1 MQMEPIVG
9 ALWITLIGMG
19 LVFVVIVL
27 LWGFMALLVKV
38 TADRKVA
45 AEDAETPEETA
56 DTYPNGDSF
65 PAPAED
71 LLSLKMRAAAA
82 AVAAALALQKSS
94 PASRAPETDAISP
107 WQAVL
112 RSARLTQRNTM
123 YTRKPRGNAS

>member
-94 PASRAPETDAISP
+94 PASRAPETDAI
-107 WQAVL
+107 
-112 RSARLTQRNTM
+112 
-123 YTRKPRGNAS
+123 